1 MDLEKSYIPSC
12 SDCQCNKSRTT
23 KPPGPLHPL
32 PIPDECGDSVA
43 LDFVGPLPEDDSYS
57 CILTMTDC
65 LGSDYHLIPTR
76 TDTTAEDFAVLV
88 FNNWYCENGLPSDF
102 VSDQD
107 KLFVSHFWKALTR
120 LTGVQLKMSSA
131 YHPQTNGSSEH
142 TNKTINQA
150 ICFHVN

>member
-12 SDCQCNKSRTT
+12 SDCQCNKSHTT

-43 LDFVGPLPEDDSYS
+43 LDFVGPLPEDDSYN

-76 TDTTAEDFAVLV
+76 TDTTAEDVAVLV

-102 VSDQD
+102 VSDRD
-107 KLFVSHFWKALTR
+107 KLFVS
-120 LTGVQLKMSSA
+120 
-131 YHPQTNGSSEH
+131 
-142 TNKTINQA
+142 
-150 ICFHVN
+150 CF